1 MLRTYIHIAFKYLIR
16 QPAYS
21 ILSILGFTLAFASIF
36 LIYSHVSYQHG
47 YDKHVTTWKRVY
59 RLSGEID
66 LPDNENIHALLGPK
80 LGPVMKEEMPAVEEM
95 ARLVPFQE
103 KCIVTRDNQSCYEEE
118 VYFADS
124 TIFELFPIP
133 FLYGSPE
140 HSLHRSGQVVI
151 SESTAMKYFGRTNVL
166 DEELE
171 INHAQSFVVSG
182 IISDLPDN
190 VHHDLHMLVSMSS
203 FNSDMQRQLASENSE
218 NFWRPSAYTFI
229 MLGENNRIEEV
240 EKAFPALFDTYM
252 AEFGN
257 FLKADFQLILTPLA
271 DLHFTPQYAYDLPK
285 GNRSYQYLLTGAGIF
300 LLIIALLNYTNLFS
314 ASVATRTRS
323 LGIFKIN
330 GAARSHL
337 YKLLITESAIIIVF
351 SAVLA
356 WFILTGLESSMES
369 WLGGSMLVTG
379 FSIGSFLLLTL
390 IVIVSITL
398 AFLVS
403 VLSKIYRKPITLL
416 EGDPARGWSRN
427 RQVLGKGGIIF
438 QFTLS
443 TILII
448 SSLFITRYVNALLK
462 SDLGYNTD
470 NVVQVQLHAEQLPI
484 DRVFSFKNELIKS
497 PLISQAAYSS
507 NIPGEPL
514 GTVHFKLDVDGTEAS
529 KIVSLMAI
537 DADYIPL
544 MQMELK
550 EGRNFDRE
558 HPTDQGGV
566 ILNQACI
573 RFLGMGDQLAGKRIR
588 DIEIIG
594 VLKNG
599 SYNSLH
605 EETRPVAFYYEIGP
619 TGYMNIK
626 LSTHDLPQAMEYI
639 RKTYDT
645 FFEGIPFE
653 SSFLDLTVE
662 QMYRNDLNQS
672 NLLTVFTLLSIV
684 LANIGLFG
692 LVALLNRKR
701 IREIGIRKVNGAQKW
716 QIAMMLG
723 RQLLYWV
730 GIAVIIAVP
739 VTWYITGQWVQN
751 FAIRTPFSWW
761 LVPAGGIIIL
771 LSAVLT
777 TGLITLR
784 AAGRNPVETLR
795 YE

>member
-1 MLRTYIHIAFKYLIR
+1 MLRTYIHIALKYLIR

-36 LIYSHVSYQHG
+36 LIYSHISYQHG
-47 YDKHVTTWKRVY
+47 YDKHVSNWKRVY
-59 RLSGEID
+59 RLSGEIN

-80 LGPVMKEEMPAVEEM
+80 IGPVMKEEMPAVEEM

-103 KCIVTRDNQSCYEEE
+103 KCIVTRGEESYFEEE
-118 VYFADS
+118 VYYADS
-124 TIFELFPIP
+124 TVFELFPIP

-140 HSLHRSGQVVI
+140 KSLRLSGQVVI
-151 SESTAMKYFGRTNVL
+151 SESLAMKYFGRTNVL
-166 DEELE
+166 GEALE
-171 INHAQSFVVSG
+171 INHAQSFQVSG
-182 IISDLPDN
+182 VTSDLPDN
-190 VHHDLHMLVSMSS
+190 VHHDLHLLVSLNS
-203 FNSDMQRQLASENSE
+203 FSQEIQNQMASGDSE
-218 NFWRPSAYTFI
+218 NFWRPFAYTFI
-229 MLGENNRIEEV
+229 MIGAHNRIDEV
-240 EKAFPALFDTYM
+240 EKAFPAFYEKYM
-252 AEFGN
+252 AGFGD
-257 FLKADFQLILTPLA
+257 FLKADFQLIITSLP

-285 GNRSYQYLLTGAGIF
+285 GNRSYHYLLMGAGIF
-300 LLIIALLNYTNLFS
+300 LLLIALLNYTNLFS
-314 ASVATRTRS
+314 ASVATRARS

-330 GAARSHL
+330 GASRSHL
-337 YKLLITESAIIIVF
+337 YKLLITESTIIILG
-351 SAVLA
+351 STGIAL
-356 WFILTGLESSMES
+356 FILTGIETHMET
-369 WLGGSMLVTG
+369 WLGGTLLASG
-379 FSIGSFLLLTL
+379 FRIGSFLLLAL
-390 IVIVSITL
+390 LVLLALTL

-403 VLSKIYRKPITLL
+403 VLSNIYRQPIKLL
-416 EGDPARGWSRN
+416 EGDPGQGWSRN
-427 RQVLGKGGIIF
+427 RQFLGKGGIIL

-443 TILII
+443 AILII
-448 SSLFITRYVNALLK
+448 SSLFITKHVNHLLR

-470 NVVQVQLHAEQLPI
+470 NVVQVKLHAEQWPPE
-484 DRVFSFKNELIKS
+484 RVFSFKNELMKS

-550 EGRNFDRE
+550 EGRNFDPE
-558 HPTDQGGV
+558 HPTDQGGI

-573 RFLGMGDQLAGKRIR
+573 RFLGMGEQLAGKRIR

-605 EETRPVAFYYEIGP
+605 EETRPIAFYYQIAP
-619 TGYMNIK
+619 LGYMNIR
-626 LSTHDLPQAMEYI
+626 LNTDNLPHAMEFI
-639 RKTYDT
+639 RNTYDS

-662 QMYRNDLNQS
+662 KMYRNDLLQS
-672 NLLTVFTLLSIV
+672 KLLNLFTVLSII
-684 LANIGLFG
+684 LANTGLFG

-701 IREIGIRKVNGAQKW
+701 LREIGIRKVHGAMKW
-716 QIAMMLG
+716 QVVWMLG
-723 RQLLYWV
+723 KQLLFWV
-730 GIAVIIAVP
+730 GIAVIIAIP
-739 VTWYITGQWVQN
+739 VIWYITSLWMQN
-751 FAIRTPFSWW
+751 FALRTPFSWW
-761 LVPAGGIIIL
+761 LVPAGGLIIL

-777 TGLITLR
+777 TALITMR
-784 AAGRNPVETLR
+784 AAGRNPVNTLR